1 MIVLAALILGAV
13 LGWRRAAAIGG
24 NTKDR
29 VQYAAVHAILFALL
43 GMFATI
49 LVDRALR

>member
-1 MIVLAALILGAV
+1 MIVLAALILGAF

-29 VQYAAVHAILFALL
+29 SWYAGVFAILFALL
-43 GMFATI
+43 GLFVTVI
-49 LVDRALR
+49 LERTL